1 MGGSFQNEIPKSRIN
16 IALNVETNGAQKQL
30 ELPMKLLVMG
40 RFSADAD
47 NGNIDTREKIA
58 MTKTNIDSVMND
70 LSPSLKI
77 SVNNHIHKDDSELV
91 LDLNFNSIKDFHPEK
106 IVNQVPELK
115 RLVAMRNL
123 LKELKA
129 NMIDNRTL
137 RTELQK
143 LASDEQTVKQL
154 QHSLEH
160 LSQPEDSETEMTTEQ
175 SQ

>member
-1 MGGSFQNEIPKSRIN
+1 MAGSFQNEIPQSRIN

-40 RFSADAD
+40 RFSAEGDR
-47 NGNIDTREKIA
+47 GNIDQRNKIA
-58 MTKTNIDSVMND
+58 LSKNNIDSVMND
-70 LSPSLKI
+70 LSPSVKI
-77 SVNNHIHKDDSELV
+77 SVDNHIHKDNSELV
-91 LDLNFNSIKDFHPEK
+91 LNLNFNAMNDFHPEK

-137 RTELQK
+137 RQELQK
-143 LASDEQTVKQL
+143 LTSDEHTVKQL
-154 QHSLEH
+154 QHTLED
-160 LSQPEDSETEMTTEQ
+160 LSQPVQSEQEV
-175 SQ
+175 